1 MPSRILLF
9 DDEEI
14 SRESGQQETPSAVP
28 ECSTPPTTDN
38 GKTKV
43 ILLQQ
48 PSAFT
53 ESVTTRWTD
62 EARIQYFARDIRASS
77 RLPGYAFCAITCLVL
92 LVSTIMLIKNKDSSA
107 FLFKVMTDGY
117 HYIIPWKET
126 AAVVFGAVGLG
137 LSCIIL
143 MCHFDTMILPRLW
156 ESLFV
161 DGSIHEMIL
170 LRFLLVIWSAG
181 LYFCTSSFAVGKNSM
196 LQRGRL
202 LVLLLFITIYSS
214 CRNSPSSSL
223 QGMFSLMSSLALG
236 FPSFHC
242 FTLTINGGSLQVIY
256 PTGGILKNFHPTGTE
271 RNRTRAGRPST
282 W

>member
-14 SRESGQQETPSAVP
+14 SRESGQQETSSAIP
-28 ECSTPPTTDN
+28 ECSTPPTTN
-38 GKTKV
+38 GGKTKDIV
-43 ILLQQ
+43 LLQQ

-53 ESVTTRWTD
+53 TESVIRWTD
-62 EARIQYFARDIRASS
+62 QARIQYFARDLRASS

-92 LVSTIMLIKNKDSSA
+92 LVSTMMLIKNKDSSA

-143 MCHFDTMILPRLW
+143 MCHFDTMMLPRLW

-161 DGSIHEMIL
+161 DGSIYEMIL
-170 LRFLLVIWSAG
+170 LRILLVIWSVG

-196 LQRGRL
+196 FLW
-202 LVLLLFITIYSS
+202 
-214 CRNSPSSSL
+214 NSSL
-223 QGMFSLMSSLALG
+223 VF
-236 FPSFHC
+236 
-242 FTLTINGGSLQVIY
+242 
-256 PTGGILKNFHPTGTE
+256 
-271 RNRTRAGRPST
+271 
-282 W
+282 